1 MIHSPVSA
9 EPSNPWDDDVTP
21 CPECGH
27 PTLEWKDD
35 KGTVVS
41 RDHVCGETR
50 ATPPALDVLAAATTE
65 LERFAAIIEG
75 RGEARLVAPHGMT
88 SNGPRRALELIAS
101 LANKEEQP

>member
-1 MIHSPVSA
+1 M
-9 EPSNPWDDDVTP
+9 
-21 CPECGH
+21 
-27 PTLEWKDD
+27 
-35 KGTVVS
+35 S

-88 SNGPRRALELIAS
+88 SNGPRRALELITS
-101 LANKEEQP
+101 LTNTNKKERP